1 MGCKK
6 QSKTKTP
13 ASMERLV
20 TEPPAR
26 AYNPVR
32 QNERGTPPTYI
43 FGQRIRPLLPAPK
56 PRHDSPAV
64 MAARH
69 FDLPDELRDAQPK
82 DLFSLNYPTSSHT
95 LSAGRL
101 VRKTE
106 DSQCLIYIAG
116 AGPGDDANDPRGGCG
131 VVLHKE
137 LEGKPGT
144 HGISIRLEQR
154 GPSSP
159 LSQKVSLGRAEVRA
173 VDLALHL
180 RPWPE
185 EGFKCLVIAT
195 DSEHLVEAATAL
207 CRDWCKNFWK
217 KPDGEAVADQDLW
230 KVSLERIA
238 HLWQKGTRVL
248 FWHIRPE

>member
-1 MGCKK
+1 
-6 QSKTKTP
+6 
-13 ASMERLV
+13 
-20 TEPPAR
+20 
-26 AYNPVR
+26 
-32 QNERGTPPTYI
+32 
-43 FGQRIRPLLPAPK
+43 
-56 PRHDSPAV
+56 

-82 DLFSLNYPTSSHT
+82 DLFSLKYATSSHT

-101 VRKTE
+101 VPKSE

-131 VVLHKE
+131 VVLHDE
-137 LEGKPGT
+137 FEGKPGA

-180 RPWPE
+180 CPWPE
-185 EGFKCLVIAT
+185 EEFKCLVIAT

-207 CRDWCKNFWK
+207 CRD
-217 KPDGEAVADQDLW
+217 
-230 KVSLERIA
+230 
-238 HLWQKGTRVL
+238 
-248 FWHIRPE
+248 